1 MFLKYSY
8 LYCFWCIR
16 KVLSTDTKIFQTF
29 RRSIFV
35 DFQGG
40 CKDSRPEEWKCHSRS
55 LNRTL
60 SMRTLWR
67 TLSFDNQKKT
77 EHWVPSGILGPSI
90 TFQLQSKS
98 GCLVIVYARVNKVMR
113 INHDILNTRYWVPH
127 GINFHTGFL
136 VLKSFF
142 LITVT
147 RKLEW
152 KNFSLNHWCNNV
164 NR

>member
-29 RRSIFV
+29 RRWIFV

-40 CKDSRPEEWKCHSRS
+40 CKDSRPEESKCHSRS

-77 EHWVPSGILGPSI
+77 EHWVPSGTLGPSI

-98 GCLVIVYARVNKVMR
+98 GCLVIVYARVNESDEDKP
-113 INHDILNTRYWVPH
+113 W
-127 GINFHTGFL
+127 HTQHPL
-136 VLKSFF
+136 LS
-142 LITVT
+142 TPWD
-147 RKLEW
+147 KLSYRVSCLQKLLFNYTHKKIRVKEL
-152 KNFSLNHWCNNV
+152 FS
-164 NR
+164 